1 MSAETQQVITADMA
15 VNAVNEVLSAKRAK
29 FEPVTAETELDTLDL
44 DSLEVAELFA
54 TLEDE
59 SGLDLDP
66 DSAENLKTVGD
77 LVNLKPFS

>member
-1 MSAETQQVITADMA
+1 MSTETTGVITAQMA
-15 VNAVNEVLSAKRAK
+15 VDAVNEILSSKRAK
-29 FEPVTAETELDTLDL
+29 WEPVTADTQLDDLDL

-59 SGLDLDP
+59 SGIDLDP

-77 LVNLKPFS
+77 LVNLKPF